1 MQLDTTRPR
10 AQSLRMSTAGDHS
23 ATHLG
28 TGETPSA
35 WFARALA
42 ARRPLVMGVLNLTP
56 DSFSD
61 GGKFVDPAVAIA
73 HARAMI
79 ADGADIIDIGAES
92 TRPYGGA
99 VRVSAAQERARLEP
113 VLAAVCALG
122 TPVSIDTMKAE
133 VARWALA
140 QGAAMANDVWGLQRD
155 PGMAAVVAE
164 HGTPVVIMH
173 NRDAADP
180 SLDIMADIEAFF
192 TRSLALASEAGIP
205 TERIV
210 LDPGIGFGKT
220 PRQSVEAIARVRRL
234 ARFGLPLLVGASRK
248 RFIDTISP
256 APPDR
261 RLGGS
266 IAAHVLAVLDGA
278 AIIRAHD
285 VAETVQALKVV
296 AAIRSEA

>member
-1 MQLDTTRPR
+1 LTLPDLR
-10 AQSLRMSTAGDHS
+10 AQSLRMSTVGDHI
-23 ATHLG
+23 AMHPG
-28 TGETPSA
+28 TGPTPSA
-35 WFARALA
+35 WLERLLA
-42 ARRPLVMGVLNLTP
+42 AGRPVVMGVLNLTP

-61 GGKFVDPAVAIA
+61 GGKFIDPQRAIA
-73 HARAMI
+73 HARQMI
-79 ADGADIIDIGAES
+79 ADGADIIDVGAES

-99 VRVSAAQERARLEP
+99 VRVSAEEERRRLEP

-133 VARWALA
+133 VARWALT
-140 QGAAMANDVWGLQRD
+140 QGAAMINDVWGLQRD
-155 PGMAAVVAE
+155 PDMAAVVAE
-164 HGTPVVIMH
+164 RQTPVVIMH
-173 NRDAADP
+173 NRDEADP
-180 SLDIMADIEAFF
+180 AIDIMADIEAFF
-192 TRSLALASEAGIP
+192 TRSLALASQASIARG
-205 TERIV
+205 RIV

-220 PRQSVEAIARVRRL
+220 PAQSIEAIARLDRL
-234 ARFGLPLLVGASRK
+234 DRFALPLLVGASRK

-266 IAAHVLAVLDGA
+266 IAAHVLAVLGGA

-296 AAIRSEA
+296 GAIRERA